1 MADELEK
8 ILAELE
14 AEKSGNPG
22 KSSRPVPPPAAQ
34 APAAAPPE
42 PESELEQELQEK
54 RSQKVAGFQLQLDLD
69 DEFAQTAGDGS
80 VESEPQVQVPAVS
93 AAEDLGATQEMPAVS
108 PASAAGNWTEPMVPQ
123 EEPDAPD
130 RQAEHAAAAHAAPK
144 EKGKKR
150 RSRDT
155 WRMLGCY
162 SRLMYVVGVL
172 VVAGVLSYFI
182 IAGGIDMAGI
192 NKSSDTV
199 NVVIPEDASMGEIT
213 DLLYDNGLIS
223 QKLIFR
229 LYAALR
235 DVAGTFQSGEFTL
248 SGSMG
253 YSGLVAAMQ
262 EIPNRTVVRVTF
274 PEGIGV
280 LEIAELLEENNVC
293 SATEFLDTVKNGDFT
308 MFDFVKDLP
317 VGQSGYE
324 NRVYWLEGYLF
335 PDTYDFYEG
344 DSPTS
349 VVKKFLNNFEARVD
363 TKMRAAIKARGL
375 TVDQAVVFASLLQ
388 SEADNPTDMKRVA
401 RVIWNRLEDP
411 TRYPKLELD
420 STIAYATQF
429 FPGISDDAVM
439 NVAYD
444 TYQRDGLPVGA
455 ICNPGL
461 DALTAV
467 VNPSEESDI
476 VDCYYF
482 ATDWT
487 VDPTVTYYSETYEEH
502 VAICEKY
509 GIGIHA

>member
-1 MADELEK
+1 MADELDK

-14 AEKSGNPG
+14 AEKNGQAQN
-22 KSSRPVPPPAAQ
+22 KSRPVPPPAA
-34 APAAAPPE
+34 PTPSPAPPE
-42 PESELEQELQEK
+42 AESELEQELQEK
-54 RSQKVAGFQLQLDLD
+54 RSQKVAGFQLRLDLD
-69 DEFAQTAGDGS
+69 DEFEETMDGADPARAPEPAP
-80 VESEPQVQVPAVS
+80 VAAAPTSE
-93 AAEDLGATQEMPAVS
+93 ELGATQEMPAVT
-108 PASAAGNWTEPMVPQ
+108 PAPAGGAEPRVLR
-123 EEPDAPD
+123 EPDDAAEEGTSSAP
-130 RQAEHAAAAHAAPK
+130 QHAAPK
-144 EKGKKR
+144 TKSPRKR
-150 RSRDT
+150 SKDT
-155 WRMLGCY
+155 WRMWGCY

-192 NKSSDTV
+192 NKSSETI

-213 DLLYDNGLIS
+213 DILYDNGLIS
-223 QKLIFR
+223 QKMIFR

-235 DVAGTFQSGEFTL
+235 DVSGTFQAGEFTL

-280 LEIAELLEENNVC
+280 LRIAELLEENNVC

-308 MFDFVKDLP
+308 MFDFIRDLP

-335 PDTYDFYEG
+335 PDTYDFYEN

-349 VVKKFLNNFEARVD
+349 VVKKFLNNFDTRVD

-375 TVDQAVVFASLLQ
+375 TVDQAVTLASLLQ
-388 SEADNPTDMKRVA
+388 SEADNPTDMKRVS
-401 RVIWNRLEDP
+401 RVLWNRLEDP
-411 TRYPKLELD
+411 SRYPKLELD

-461 DALTAV
+461 DALNAV
-467 VNPSEESDI
+467 VNPSEESAI

-482 ATDWT
+482 ATDWK

-502 VAICEKY
+502 VAICKKY